1 MQSTLE
7 RAGGDMKL
15 AWIDARISEGLRGA
29 VIEEGIHAG
38 VSGVLS
44 DDVGVLRSLPPTV
57 WRIAATRNGNA
68 AQLAEVADL
77 VLLDRRGA
85 TDETT
90 PPNNGDGME
99 KEVGVLVSV
108 EDEQSLDRAC
118 HYAAAGTPWTVIDFK
133 DPTKIPLEIVIAR
146 AEKADGHIVALVHD
160 LEEAAIVLGVLEK
173 GSDGVLLAPRSVGD
187 ATALVKLCQERTD
200 PLELEELEVLSIKH
214 IGMGDRACVDTC
226 SYLGKDEGILVGS
239 YSDGMI
245 LACSETHP
253 LPYMPTRP
261 FRVNAGALHSYTMT
275 PGGRTRYLSEL
286 RSGAELLGV
295 RTTGETRRVVV
306 GRVKIEARPLL
317 EVRAR
322 SRSGTEVDL
331 IVQDDWH
338 VRVLGPGA
346 HVLNVTHLKPGDKLL
361 GLTLDEQ
368 RHVGYALSEFCLEQ

>member
-1 MQSTLE
+1 
-7 RAGGDMKL
+7 MKL
-15 AWIDARISEGLRGA
+15 AWIDARISEALRGA
-29 VIEEGIHAG
+29 VIEESIHAG

-44 DDVGVLRSLPPTV
+44 DDADVLRALPPTV
-57 WRIAATRNGNA
+57 SRIATTRNGNA

-77 VLLDRRGA
+77 VLLDHRDITEGA
-85 TDETT
+85 L
-90 PPNNGDGME
+90 PSPSGNGDGA
-99 KEVGVLVSV
+99 KTGVLVSV
-108 EDEQSLDRAC
+108 EDEESLDRAC
-118 HYAAAGTPWTVIDFK
+118 RYAASTNPWTVIDFK

-146 AEKADGHIVALVHD
+146 AEKADGHIVTLVHD

-173 GSDGVLLAPRSVGD
+173 GSDGVLLAPRAVGD
-187 ATALVKLCQERTD
+187 ATALVKLCRERTE

-214 IGMGDRACVDTC
+214 VGMGDRACVDTC
-226 SYLGKDEGILVGS
+226 SYLRKDEGILVGS
-239 YSDGMI
+239 YSDGMV

-261 FRVNAGALHSYTMT
+261 FRINAGALHSYTMT

-286 RSGAELLGV
+286 RSGGELLAV
-295 RTTGETRRVVV
+295 RTTGETRRIVV

-317 EVRAR
+317 QVRAR
-322 SRSGTEVDL
+322 SRSGAEVDL

-346 HVLNVTHLKPGDKLL
+346 RVLNVTHLEAGDKLL